1 MTQHSTQQPQTIEHQ
16 SRQSV
21 WVYGFKGVMW
31 VFSLVSKIFRIGF
44 VAALII
50 GLLALIVY
58 AMQLDEQVKN
68 QFEGKRWELPARV
81 FARPLELFKGQVLYA
96 DHLEREL
103 KLLGYRQVEEVA
115 ETGQYLRQNNT
126 FDLYSRGFE
135 FADDREAGRHI
146 KLVINKGKI
155 SELQEIGKGEVA
167 QMRVEPLLIG
177 NFYPRKNEDRILV
190 HHRDMSPVLLNGLI
204 AVEDR
209 RFYEHKGVNPL
220 AIARAMLAN
229 MRAGE
234 AVQGGSTITQQLVK
248 NFYLSNER
256 KLERKLKEALMAVLL
271 ELHYSKNEI
280 LEAYL
285 NEIHLGQDGG
295 RAIHGFGMAAQ
306 FYFNRPIKELKPEQI
321 AMLIGLAKGAIY
333 YNPRKY
339 PERALE
345 RRNLVLTVMEQEKV
359 ITPEAAAE
367 ARARPLGIAAL
378 QPSSGASPFPAYLD
392 LVREQ
397 LKRDYREEDVRSEG
411 LLIFTSMDPIVQ
423 LMAENILIKRVE
435 QLERAGRI
443 TKGMLNGV
451 MLISTV
457 QGGEV
462 IALVGGRNVRYP
474 GYNRALMSKR
484 QIGSLV
490 KPAIYLAA
498 LENPGKYTLAT
509 RINDGPVT
517 VKLGKSKF
525 WEPGNYDK
533 KHMGYVT
540 LFKSLSLSRNTP
552 AVRVGVDVGLERV
565 TQVLKGLGITTPIPQ
580 YPSILLGALEMSPM
594 DVQQMY
600 HTIAAGGS
608 YSPLRVIRGVMNE
621 GSGQVLTRYP
631 LTVQQAAKPES
642 VELLTFGMN
651 GVTTVGS
658 ARALQSYLPAWKRV
672 AGKTGTTNDKK
683 DSWFAGF
690 SGEHVITVWVGR
702 DDNKETNL
710 TGSTGALKVWGDMM
724 KVLPSNPLRL
734 AQSSR
739 LVWADVDSDTGQ
751 RFNPACGT
759 AVRMPFAKGSAP
771 NQTRAC
777 DIPIPTVPS
786 GEEDAPQP
794 ARPAPATRQA
804 QSAGTR
810 PAQPVTRPAA
820 AQPPV
825 TRPAP
830 VQRPATPPPQPRRP
844 APAPSEG
851 GWVDELM
858 Q

>member
-1 MTQHSTQQPQTIEHQ
+1 LAQDSTQQPQTIEHQ

-21 WVYGFKGVMW
+21 WVYGYKGVVW
-31 VFSLVSKIFRIGF
+31 VFSLIGRVFRIGF

-50 GLLALIVY
+50 GLLALVVY

-81 FARPLELFKGQVLYA
+81 FARPLELFKGQVLYG

-103 KLLGYRQVEEVA
+103 RLLGYRQVSEVV
-115 ETGQYLRQNNT
+115 ETGQYIRKGET
-126 FDLYSRGFE
+126 FDIYSRGFE
-135 FADDREAGRHI
+135 FADDKEAARHI
-146 KLVINKGKI
+146 KLTISKGKV
-155 SELQEIGKGEVA
+155 SSLQEMGKDEVV
-167 QMRVEPLLIG
+167 QMRIEPLLIG
-177 NFYPRKNEDRILV
+177 NIFPRKNEDRILV
-190 HHRDMSPVLLNGLI
+190 RIQDMSPVLLNGLI

-209 RFYEHKGVNPL
+209 RFYEHKGVNPM
-220 AIARAMLAN
+220 AIARAMVAN
-229 MRAGE
+229 MKAGE

-248 NFYLSNER
+248 NFYLTNER
-256 KLERKLKEALMAVLL
+256 KLERKFKEALMAVLL
-271 ELHYSKNEI
+271 ELRYSKQEI

-321 AMLIGLAKGAIY
+321 AMLIALAKGAVY
-333 YNPRKY
+333 YNPRKS

-359 ITPEAAAE
+359 ITHEAAVE
-367 ARARPLGIAAL
+367 AKARPLGIAAL
-378 QPSSGASPFPAYLD
+378 QPTSGASPFPAYLD

-397 LKRDYREEDVRSEG
+397 LKRDYSAEDLNSEG

-435 QLERAGRI
+435 QLERSERI

-451 MLISTV
+451 LIISSV
-457 QGGEV
+457 QGGE
-462 IALVGGRNVRYP
+462 IGALVGGRNVRYP

-498 LENPGKYTLAT
+498 LEQPAKYTLAT

-533 KHMGYVT
+533 KHMGYIP
-540 LFKSLSLSRNTP
+540 LIKALSLSRNTP

-565 TQVLKGLGITTPIPQ
+565 IQVLKGLGITSPIPQ

-594 DVQQMY
+594 EVQQMY
-600 HTIAAGGS
+600 HTLAAGGS
-608 YSPLRVIRGVMNE
+608 YSPLRAIRSVMNE
-621 GSGQVLTRYP
+621 STGQVLTRYP
-631 LTVQQAAKPES
+631 LTVQQVAKPES
-642 VELLTFGMN
+642 VELLTFGLN
-651 GVTTVGS
+651 NVTTNGT
-658 ARALQSYLPAWKRV
+658 AKALQGYLPAWKRV

-683 DSWFAGF
+683 DSWFAGY
-690 SGEHVITVWVGR
+690 SGEHVITAWVGR

-710 TGSTGALKVWGDMM
+710 TGGTGALKLWGDMM
-724 KVLPSNPLRL
+724 KVLPSNALRIG
-734 AQSSR
+734 QSSR
-739 LVWADVDSDTGQ
+739 LVWADIDADTGQ
-751 RFNPACGT
+751 RANPACSV
-759 AVRMPFAKGSAP
+759 AQRIPFAKGSVP
-771 NQTRAC
+771 GQVRPC
-777 DIPIPTVPS
+777 EIPV
-786 GEEDAPQP
+786 QP
-794 ARPAPATRQA
+794 AVIEGAVPQQPVVPGRPATTVVAP
-804 QSAGTR
+804 R
-810 PAQPVTRPAA
+810 PAQPQQPNPTVRPVPQ
-820 AQPPV
+820 QPRQPS
-825 TRPAP
+825 RPAP
-830 VQRPATPPPQPRRP
+830 QGKE
-844 APAPSEG
+844 S

>member
-1 MTQHSTQQPQTIEHQ
+1 MTQDAIQKPQTIEHQ
-16 SRQSV
+16 TRQSV
-21 WVYGFKGVMW
+21 WVYSFKGVMW
-31 VFSLVSKIFRIGF
+31 VFSLVGRIFRIGL
-44 VAALII
+44 VAGLII

-68 QFEGKRWELPARV
+68 QFEGRRWELPARV
-81 FARPLELFKGQVLYA
+81 FARPLELFKGQVLYG

-103 KLLGYRQVEEVA
+103 KLLGYREVSDVN
-115 ETGQYLRQNNT
+115 ETGQYLRKGDT
-126 FDLYSRGFE
+126 FELYSRGFE
-135 FADDREAGRHI
+135 FADDRESARHI
-146 KLVINKGKI
+146 KLTISRGKVNV
-155 SELQEIGKGEVA
+155 LQEVGKEDIA

-190 HHRDMSPVLLNGLI
+190 RLKDMSPVLLNGLI
-204 AVEDR
+204 SVEDR
-209 RFYEHKGVNPL
+209 RFYEHQGINPL
-220 AIARAMLAN
+220 AIARAMVAN
-229 MRAGE
+229 MKAGE

-256 KLERKLKEALMAVLL
+256 KIERKLKEALMAVLL
-271 ELHYSKNEI
+271 ELRYTKQEI

-321 AMLIGLAKGAIY
+321 AMLIALAKGAVF
-333 YNPRKY
+333 YNPRRY

-367 ARARPLGIAAL
+367 ARTRPLGIAAL
-378 QPSSGASPFPAYLD
+378 QPTSGASPFPAYLD

-397 LKRDYREEDVRSEG
+397 LKRDYREEDLRSEG

-423 LMAENILIKRVE
+423 LMSENILIKRVE
-435 QLERAGRI
+435 QLERSERI

-474 GYNRALMSKR
+474 GYNRALMSRR

-498 LENPGKYTLAT
+498 LEQSNKYTLAS
-509 RINDGPVT
+509 RLNDGPVT
-517 VKLGKSKF
+517 VKLGKNKF

-540 LFKSLSLSRNTP
+540 LLKSLSLSRNTP
-552 AVRVGVDVGLERV
+552 AVRIGVDVGLERI

-600 HTIAAGGS
+600 HTLAAGGS
-608 YSPLRVIRGVMNE
+608 YSPLRAIRSVMNE
-621 GSGQVLTRYP
+621 SNGQVLTRYP
-631 LTVQQAAKPES
+631 LTVQQVAKPES
-642 VELLTFGMN
+642 VELLTFGLHN
-651 GVTTVGS
+651 VTTNGT
-658 ARALQSYLPAWKRV
+658 AKALQGYLPAWKRV

-683 DSWFAGF
+683 DSWFAGY

-710 TGSTGALKVWGDMM
+710 TGGTGALKVWGDMM
-724 KVLPSNPLRL
+724 KVLPSNALRVG
-734 AQSSR
+734 QSSR
-739 LVWADVDSDTGQ
+739 LVWADIDADTGQ
-751 RFNPACGT
+751 RFNPACST
-759 AVRMPFAKGSAP
+759 AQRIPFAKGS
-771 NQTRAC
+771 
-777 DIPIPTVPS
+777 VPS
-786 GEEDAPQP
+786 QVRTCEIPVQPSVPGGDGEGAPQP
-794 ARPAPATRQA
+794 ANPRVPPIQA
-804 QSAGTR
+804 GVR
-810 PAQPVTRPAA
+810 PAQPPVAR
-820 AQPPV
+820 PPV
-825 TRPAP
+825 QQPRPAP
-830 VQRPATPPPQPRRP
+830 QQPQPQPRRP
-844 APAPSEG
+844 TPTNES